1 MSRMILKI
9 LCVLAFRTV
18 EISMSQ
24 CSTWGSHQPALTDS
38 LKNQI
43 NSMKREC

>member
-9 LCVLAFRTV
+9 LSVLAFRTV

-24 CSTWGSHQPALTDS
+24 CSTWGSHRSEERRVGKECRSGWSP
-38 LKNQI
+38 NQ
-43 NSMKREC
+43 